1 MSLHKQRH
9 NVHCILCIVIS
20 LCIFVNTPLQKT
32 RDNLHHV
39 YFIALFILV
48 HINIVIPMN
57 NSVFS
62 SK

>member
-9 NVHCILCIVIS
+9 NVHYMLCIVIS

>member
-1 MSLHKQRH
+1 MYC
-9 NVHCILCIVIS
+9 NIIVHLCQY
-20 LCIFVNTPLQKT
+20 PLQKT